1 MKGGKRRKKT
11 DIITAGF
18 FRSLPMDIPDIL
30 QFVDEIISS
39 KTGKH
44 LNDLQRGII
53 EGTLKRQRYTDIA
66 ETYGCTAGHAKDEGY
81 KLLQVLSNIFGETV
95 DKNNLKSVLDRQI
108 NLNINFANSN
118 NTFGNSNTI
127 SYINICPDDL
137 NYPSNKSQSP
147 TVNTKT
153 RKNKINTELINKL
166 RLFGLSDEQISEVLN
181 LPLDAVNQENL

>member
-1 MKGGKRRKKT
+1 
-11 DIITAGF
+11 
-18 FRSLPMDIPDIL
+18 MDIPDIL
-30 QFVDEIISS
+30 QFVDEVVSS

-81 KLLQVLSNIFGETV
+81 KLLQILSNIFNETV

-108 NLNINFANSN
+108 NLNINLGNN
-118 NTFGNSNTI
+118 NTTFQNSKEIN
-127 SYINICPDDL
+127 YINICPDD
-137 NYPSNKSQSP
+137 SNSSAYKSQPS

-153 RKNKINTELINKL
+153 RKNKVNIELINKL
-166 RLFGLSDEQISEVLN
+166 RLFGLNNEQISEVLN
-181 LPLDAVNQENL
+181 LPLDAVNQVGL

>member
-1 MKGGKRRKKT
+1 
-11 DIITAGF
+11 
-18 FRSLPMDIPDIL
+18 MDIPDIL

-81 KLLQVLSNIFGETV
+81 KLLQLLSNIFGETV

-108 NLNINFANSN
+108 NLNIN
-118 NTFGNSNTI
+118 
-127 SYINICPDDL
+127 SYL
-137 NYPSNKSQSP
+137 
-147 TVNTKT
+147 
-153 RKNKINTELINKL
+153 
-166 RLFGLSDEQISEVLN
+166 VLN
-181 LPLDAVNQENL
+181 HI

>member
-1 MKGGKRRKKT
+1 
-11 DIITAGF
+11 
-18 FRSLPMDIPDIL
+18 MDIPDIL
-30 QFVDEIISS
+30 QFVDEVVSS

-81 KLLQVLSNIFGETV
+81 KLLQILSNIFNETV

-108 NLNINFANSN
+108 NLNIAFDNSRINNSINNHLIGCINFGSDQLNS
-118 NTFGNSNTI
+118 T
-127 SYINICPDDL
+127 PD
-137 NYPSNKSQSP
+137 KSSKPP

-153 RKNKINTELINKL
+153 RKSKVNIELINKL
-166 RLFGLSDEQISEVLN
+166 RLFGLNDEQISEVLN
-181 LPLDAVNQENL
+181 LSLDAINQVDL

>member
-1 MKGGKRRKKT
+1 
-11 DIITAGF
+11 
-18 FRSLPMDIPDIL
+18 MDIPDIL

-81 KLLQVLSNIFGETV
+81 KLLQLLSNFFGETV

-108 NLNINFANSN
+108 NLNIAFDNSKINSSINNHIIGCINFGSDQANS
-118 NTFGNSNTI
+118 T
-127 SYINICPDDL
+127 PD
-137 NYPSNKSQSP
+137 KSSKP
-147 TVNTKT
+147 LTVNTKT
-153 RKNKINTELINKL
+153 RKNKVNIESINKL
-166 RLFGLSDEQISEVLN
+166 RLFGLNNEQIAEALN
-181 LPLDAVNQENL
+181 LPLDAVNQVDL

>member
-1 MKGGKRRKKT
+1 
-11 DIITAGF
+11 
-18 FRSLPMDIPDIL
+18 MDIPDIL

-81 KLLQVLSNIFGETV
+81 KLLQLLSNFFGETV

-108 NLNINFANSN
+108 NLNINLGNN
-118 NTFGNSNTI
+118 NTTFQNSKEIN
-127 SYINICPDDL
+127 YINICPD
-137 NYPSNKSQSP
+137 NPTPSSNKSKP
-147 TVNTKT
+147 ITVNTKT
-153 RKNKINTELINKL
+153 RKNKVNIESINKL
-166 RLFGLSDEQISEVLN
+166 RLFGLNNQQIAEALN
-181 LPLDAVNQENL
+181 LSLEVVNQVDL

>member
-1 MKGGKRRKKT
+1 
-11 DIITAGF
+11 
-18 FRSLPMDIPDIL
+18 MDIPDIL

-81 KLLQVLSNIFGETV
+81 KLLQILSNIFNETV

-108 NLNINFANSN
+108 NLNINLANSN

-127 SYINICPDDL
+127 SYINICPDD
-137 NYPSNKSQSP
+137 PTPSSNKSKPS
-147 TVNTKT
+147 TVNPKT
-153 RKNKINTELINKL
+153 RKNKVNIELINKL
-166 RLFGLSDEQISEVLN
+166 RLFGLSNEQIAEVIN
-181 LPLDAVNQENL
+181 LPLDAVNQVDL

>member
-1 MKGGKRRKKT
+1 
-11 DIITAGF
+11 
-18 FRSLPMDIPDIL
+18 MDIPDIL

-81 KLLQVLSNIFGETV
+81 KLLQLLSNFFGETV

-108 NLNINFANSN
+108 NLNINLGNN
-118 NTFGNSNTI
+118 NTTFQNSKEIN
-127 SYINICPDDL
+127 YINICPDNPIL
-137 NYPSNKSQSP
+137 SSNKSQPS

-153 RKNKINTELINKL
+153 RKNKVNMESINKL
-166 RLFGLSDEQISEVLN
+166 RLFGLNNEQIAEALN
-181 LPLDAVNQENL
+181 LSLEVVNQVDL

>member
-1 MKGGKRRKKT
+1 
-11 DIITAGF
+11 
-18 FRSLPMDIPDIL
+18 MDIPDIL

-81 KLLQVLSNIFGETV
+81 KLLQLLSNIFGETI

-108 NLNINFANSN
+108 NLNINLGNN
-118 NTFGNSNTI
+118 NTTFQNSKEIN
-127 SYINICPDDL
+127 YINICPDDPTL
-137 NYPSNKSQSP
+137 SSNKSKPP
-147 TVNTKT
+147 TVNPKT
-153 RKNKINTELINKL
+153 RKNKINIELINKL
-166 RLFGLSDEQISEVLN
+166 RLFGLSNEQIAEVIN
-181 LPLDAVNQENL
+181 LPLDAVNQVDL

>member
-1 MKGGKRRKKT
+1 
-11 DIITAGF
+11 
-18 FRSLPMDIPDIL
+18 MDIPDIL
-30 QFVDEIISS
+30 QFVDEIVAS

-81 KLLQVLSNIFGETV
+81 KLLQVLSNIFNETV

-108 NLNINFANSN
+108 NLNINLANSN

-127 SYINICPDDL
+127 SYINICPDD
-137 NYPSNKSQSP
+137 PTPSSNKSQPS
-147 TVNTKT
+147 TVNPKT
-153 RKNKINTELINKL
+153 RKNKVNIELINKL
-166 RLFGLSDEQISEVLN
+166 RLFGLSNEQIAEVIN
-181 LPLDAVNQENL
+181 LPLDAVNQVDL